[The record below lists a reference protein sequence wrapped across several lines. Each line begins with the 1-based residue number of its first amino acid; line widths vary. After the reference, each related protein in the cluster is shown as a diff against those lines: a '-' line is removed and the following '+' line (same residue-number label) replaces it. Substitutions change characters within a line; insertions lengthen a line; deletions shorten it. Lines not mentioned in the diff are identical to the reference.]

1 MDMVKNLINVHN
13 PEAKNSC
20 LLWNVQIINMKIF
33 ALTYMNILQLN
44 NNFI

>member
-13 PEAKNSC
+13 PEAKKNSC

-33 ALTYMNILQLN
+33 ALTYMNTSIKQ
-44 NNFI
+44 